1 MVGVCLKADQGN
13 ILAEF
18 VPVVCHPKEQS
29 IIQIFGALAEKE
41 LLEMV
46 SSLVTV

>member
-18 VPVVCHPKEQS
+18 VPVVCHPKEQ